1 MSSSVKIRIALADDH
16 PALLSG
22 IKHELSVLPTLD
34 IVGTAADS
42 GELVKLLNTAPCDVV
57 VTDYA
62 MPGGEY
68 GDGMTLL
75 SYLRRTW
82 PALKIVVFTTI
93 ENPAIVQE
101 ISKLGV
107 QSVLGKSHDTGHL
120 ISAIHAVY
128 AGATYFRT
136 ASRGSD
142 SASADTAPAAS
153 PRSSVLTTREMEVV
167 RLFVSGLSVNEIAE
181 RLHRTKQTISSQKTR
196 AMRKLGIDRDADLFR
211 FAYETGI
218 DVATDASRP
227 QT

>member
-1 MSSSVKIRIALADDH
+1 MKIRIVLADDH
-16 PALLSG
+16 PVLLSG
-22 IKHELSVLPTLD
+22 IKHELSVLPTLE
-34 IVGTAADS
+34 IVGTASES
-42 GELVKLLNTAPCDVV
+42 GELIALLKAAKCDVC

-93 ENPAIVQE
+93 ENSAIVNE
-101 ISKLGV
+101 IAKLGV

-136 ASRGSD
+136 ASSGSENE
-142 SASADTAPAAS
+142 TPAG
-153 PRSSVLTTREMEVV
+153 SSTNSRKQTLTNREMEVV
-167 RLFVSGLSVNEIAE
+167 RLFVSGLSINEIAQ
-181 RLHRTKQTISSQKTR
+181 RMHRTKQTISSQKTR
-196 AMRKLGIDRDADLFR
+196 AMRKLGIDRDADLYR
-211 FAYETGI
+211 FAFETGI
-218 DVATDASRP
+218 DVPTDASKR
-227 QT
+227 QE

>member
-1 MSSSVKIRIALADDH
+1 MSNIKIRIVLADDH
-16 PALLSG
+16 PVLLSG
-22 IKHELSVLPTLD
+22 VKHELSVLPTLE
-34 IVGTAADS
+34 IVGTATDS
-42 GELVKLLNTAPCDVV
+42 GELVKLLNTIECDVC

-93 ENPAIVQE
+93 ENSAIVQE

-128 AGATYFRT
+128 AGATYYRT
-136 ASRGSD
+136 ASRAPEGEVPAGS
-142 SASADTAPAAS
+142 AAS
-153 PRSSVLTTREMEVV
+153 SRTQTLTTREMEVV
-167 RLFVSGLSVNEIAE
+167 RLFVSGLSINEIAE
-181 RLHRTKQTISSQKTR
+181 RLHRTKQTISSQKSR
-196 AMRKLGIDRDADLFR
+196 AMRKLGIDRDADLYR
-211 FAYETGI
+211 FAFETGI
-218 DVATDASRP
+218 DVPTDASRR
-227 QT
+227 QE